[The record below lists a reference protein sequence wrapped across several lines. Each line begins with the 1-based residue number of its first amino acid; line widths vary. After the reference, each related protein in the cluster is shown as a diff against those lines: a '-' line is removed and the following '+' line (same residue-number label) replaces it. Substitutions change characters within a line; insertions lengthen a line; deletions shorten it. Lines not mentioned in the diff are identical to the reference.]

1 MTPPS
6 SSSPPPP
13 RSSSSPHSSSVDFS
27 VPPPPTVSRERA
39 EALQASLR
47 FSLLH
52 ADGRARCS
60 IVHLP
65 HGDVR
70 TPIFMPVGT
79 YGTLKGLNARLLQL
93 IHEETLRE
101 ERRSGCRG
109 RFAGSSP
116 PGDAPSVAVTDAEK
130 VGKESAELPITRGA
144 NLNVSEPSKVR
155 REDACCLSSAFPS
168 APVSPENRSSYLTHE
183 CLRTPR
189 SRNSFPLIFSPAHPP
204 PSSIPSSS
212 PSPSSLSPS
221 AAADAVSVEEQNAS
235 ASSTAEE
242 AAASEASRFEAS
254 PAKVLNCAAVLPP
267 ASFSPII
274 LGNTFHLYRHI
285 GVERMEAAGGL
296 HRFMGWGRNLLTDSG
311 GFQMVSLL
319 KIIAVR
325 EEGVAFA
332 ASSLGLRRKA
342 RKQRRLDA
350 ADRRAE
356 GEQDAPALVAGEE
369 EKEERGEEEKE
380 ERGEEEKEERGEEEK
395 EERGEEEKEERGEE
409 EKEEDE
415 GGTLLLTPEKSIH
428 MQNAM
433 GSDIIMQLDD
443 VVSST
448 TPDPIRVEDA
458 MLRSLRWLDRCIA
471 AHKRPRDQAL
481 FGIVQGGLDP
491 RMRQVCLR
499 EIKKRPL
506 PGFAIGG
513 VSGGE
518 AKEDFWKT
526 VELSTRPGVGLPENK
541 PRYLMGVGYPLDI
554 VVCVA
559 LGCDMFDC
567 VYPCRTAR
575 FGTALVREQG
585 GVLRIKQ
592 TKYKL
597 DLRPLDATCGC
608 YTCRNYTRAFLHAS
622 FGKMP
627 SVSQLLTIHNL
638 FFMQS
643 LCLDMQRAIAA
654 GTFPAFV
661 RSFLLQLFPPA
672 DRDRAEKRGGKAEA
686 TGEKSDGGCE
696 QPSLE
701 EHKSKGQRGLKAE
714 AKPRECGTASPFHG
728 ANGECRNLSTP
739 PSWVRDA
746 LRAAGIGIDDLYPAP
761 EKD

>member
-1 MTPPS
+1 MTHS
-6 SSSPPPP
+6 SSSPSSSPSSPPSL
-13 RSSSSPHSSSVDFS
+13 SSSSPSPCFASPPSSTVDFS
-27 VPPPPTVSRERA
+27 VPPPPTLSRERA

-60 IVHLP
+60 IIHLP

-79 YGTLKGLNARLLQL
+79 YGTLKGLNVRLLQL

-101 ERRSGCRG
+101 ERSSGSRG

-116 PGDAPSVAVTDAEK
+116 PRDAPSVAATDAEK
-130 VGKESAELPITRGA
+130 MAKEAAEIPTKSAD
-144 NLNVSEPSKVR
+144 LNVSEPSKVR
-155 REDACCLSSAFPS
+155 REDASCLCSAFPS

-189 SRNSFPLIFSPAHPP
+189 SRNSFPLVFSPAHPL

-212 PSPSSLSPS
+212 PSPPSLSSS
-221 AAADAVSVEEQNAS
+221 AAADAVSVEEPN
-235 ASSTAEE
+235 
-242 AAASEASRFEAS
+242 ASEASRIEAS
-254 PAKVLNCAAVLPP
+254 SAKGFDCSAVVPP

-274 LGNTFHLYRHI
+274 LGNTFHLYRHV

-296 HRFMGWGRNLLTDSG
+296 HRLMGWGRNLLTDSG

-342 RKQRRLDA
+342 RKQRRLEA
-350 ADRRAE
+350 VDRSAE
-356 GEQDAPALVAGEE
+356 SEQDATTQLAGEE
-369 EKEERGEEEKE
+369 EKEEKEEKKEKEEKGGEQKRGEEAE
-380 ERGEEEKEERGEEEK
+380 G
-395 EERGEEEKEERGEE
+395 
-409 EKEEDE
+409 EDE
-415 GGTLLLTPEKSIH
+415 GGMLLLTPEKSIH

-448 TPDPIRVEDA
+448 TPDPARVEDA

-491 RMRQVCLR
+491 RMRQVSLR

-526 VELSTRPGVGLPENK
+526 VELVSVGLPENK

-585 GVLRIKQ
+585 GVLRVKQ

-608 YTCRNYTRAFLHAS
+608 YACRNYTRAFFHAS

-627 SVSQLLTIHNL
+627 TVSQLLTVHNL

-672 DRDRAEKRGGKAEA
+672 NSDRAEKRGGKEEA
-686 TGEKSDGGCE
+686 TGEKSEASRE
-696 QPSLE
+696 QPIPE
-701 EHKSKGQRGLKAE
+701 EHKNKGQRRLKAE
-714 AKPRECGTASPFHG
+714 AKKRERESASPFHG
-728 ANGECRNLSTP
+728 ACGEACAHGECRNVSTP

-746 LRAAGIGIDDLYPAP
+746 LRVAGIGIDDLYPSP
-761 EKD
+761 ENE